1 MDSGTQLV
9 GMVVMIC
16 CQTRVPMPR
25 KTHQVHCSTVR
36 GEVVNAGPP
45 NWIIIICKGTTKCE
59 GFTPDW
65 WKLDSFV
72 RTDLT
77 DERDDPDCVVNRV
90 RKQSH
95 EHVSLAVDLPGVD
108 LIEEGH
114 HDERVEYHS
123 EMLRWR
129 CVEAGALAVF
139 DVEDNV
145 T

>member
-1 MDSGTQLV
+1 M
-9 GMVVMIC
+9 
-16 CQTRVPMPR
+16 
-25 KTHQVHCSTVR
+25 
-36 GEVVNAGPP
+36 
-45 NWIIIICKGTTKCE
+45 
-59 GFTPDW
+59 
-65 WKLDSFV
+65 
-72 RTDLT
+72 
-77 DERDDPDCVVNRV
+77 
-90 RKQSH
+90 
-95 EHVSLAVDLPGVD
+95 DLPGVD